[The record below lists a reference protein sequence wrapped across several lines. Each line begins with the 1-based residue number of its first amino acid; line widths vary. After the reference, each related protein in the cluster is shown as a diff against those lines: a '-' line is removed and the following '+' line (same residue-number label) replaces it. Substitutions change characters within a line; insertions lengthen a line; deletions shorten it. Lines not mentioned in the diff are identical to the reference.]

1 MELLNAKVGL
11 SRSSSAFPSISAME
25 ILHSDRTLLAEKGT
39 SFLFGKQ
46 PSQVEASSV
55 ELVAALGLYWRMA
68 AKVIDLIR

>member
-1 MELLNAKVGL
+1 
-11 SRSSSAFPSISAME
+11 ME